1 MKPVSLQRFTWII
14 FLCLVCCPAVLL
26 SDPLY
31 LPLILKNHDA
41 GRTPVAVDDAYQTNE
56 DVTLPGSPSVLA
68 NDRDPQGL
76 ALTAVLL
83 NNVSHGALT
92 FHSDG
97 SFTYT
102 PEPNFNGTDT
112 FTYRA
117 GNGTFFSSP
126 ATVSITVN
134 PVNDLPVAV
143 PGDGRTVTQWE
154 SIVLNGSGSFD
165 LEGAALGFSWTFT
178 SKPAGSQAVLH
189 NAATATPSF
198 IPDVPGT
205 YALQLIV
212 NDGTGY
218 SAPAE
223 ITILVEAAAPGLTV
237 PPLDPT
243 QPTSLFKAT
252 EFLYT
257 GSAPIQTG
265 VAPGAIEVKRA
276 AVIRGLVLDRE
287 GNALPGAVVSILN
300 HPEFGQTLSR
310 ADGMY
315 DLAVNGGGL
324 LTVRYEKSGF
334 LKAQRQADIPWQD
347 YVWVPDM
354 VLIPYDTLATNVN
367 LSSPSF
373 QVASGSVQTDADGSR
388 QATLLIPPGT
398 TAQMALP
405 DGSTQPLSTLTIRA
419 TEYTVGPTG
428 PAAMPAP
435 LPPNVGYTYCVELTA
450 EEAEQAG
457 ATTVQFSQPLPYY
470 VENFLGFPV
479 GTLVPA
485 GYYDRQKAAWV
496 PAPNGRVLR
505 IVGVNG
511 GLADLDVDTA
521 PGADPALYAS
531 LGITDPER
539 QQLASLYPVNQEL
552 WRVPLTH
559 FTPWDLNWASMLPSD
574 ATAPDQR
581 PPDWNKPKCEPCKQT
596 GSILECQNQT
606 LGQEIPISGTPYS
619 LSYRSNR
626 APGRTE
632 AYTIDIPLSGPAVPA
647 SLTGILLEIRV
658 AGRFYRIS
666 RPNTPNQTYTFTWDG
681 KDAYGRYVQGRQPI
695 KVRTG
700 YVYEATYGQPPAM
713 SNSFGSFSEISISGS
728 SARAPITV
736 WQEWNGLIGPWVSL
750 FEGLGGF
757 NLNVRHAYDRKGG
770 VLFKGDGREIS
781 AEAIASQVANR
792 SAGRID
798 SGTGNGD
805 GGPALLA
812 NLNTVYDLA
821 AGPDASL
828 FVVHS
833 NGTYTT
839 IRKIAPDGNITT
851 LPELPVYGAG
861 EYLALGPDGSLY
873 FFSYDRIYR
882 YDPAKPTGE
891 KLSPV
896 LIVGAP
902 FSAGCEEC
910 PADGSAGL
918 VGLRN
923 PRGLAVGPDGTLY
936 IADTGNHR
944 VRKVDPRGIITTIA
958 GIYNQAGFLGDG
970 GPAGQARLRSPYDVA
985 PGPDGS
991 LYIADRDNSRIRR
1004 VAPDGIITT
1013 VAGSNTACASGWN
1026 SCGDGGPAVSAQ
1038 LYLPGRIAVGHEGS
1052 LFISEYQAR
1061 VRRVSPDGLIN
1072 AFLGD
1077 PAAVPLH
1084 YVVTGGEGRPPAAIR
1099 FLAQGTTMG
1108 PDGNFFVG
1116 GYDESNPW
1124 SGMILKISAPF
1135 KGLDLSDLIVPSED
1149 GAELYI
1155 FDASGRHERTLSAYT
1170 NAMIHR
1176 FEYDAAGLLIKIY
1189 DAYENM
1195 TLIERDASGW
1205 PAAFVGPFGQR
1216 TELALDAN
1224 GYLAS
1229 LSNPAGNTT
1238 SFSFGSLG
1246 LLTGLTDP
1254 NGNSHIFTYGADGR
1268 LIQDRDPANHLQA
1281 LARTQSDFGYGVTHT
1296 TAEGRPTSYA
1306 VERLDNGSE
1315 RKVNTFPSGAVTS
1328 TNLFTNASTGTAFQD
1343 GSSSVMTKAP
1353 DPRFGM
1359 RSPLTTTSTRM
1370 PSNLE
1375 LTEENRRNV
1384 ILSNPADILS
1394 VQSLTEETIYSGSR
1408 IYRLDYGAATR
1419 KFSQRSPEGRLRELT
1434 VNDKGAVTRIDTPG
1448 TLSLAPITRTYHP
1461 TTGLL
1466 QEMASADLRQTF
1478 VRDPRGR
1485 VHSAANAAGEITRFT
1500 YDGAD
1505 RVTGIGTPLGN
1516 NFGFAYDPHGNL
1528 TDLRM
1533 PSGALHG
1540 LGYNSLNLLSGYTP
1554 PGSLQPYAWTY
1565 NRDRQVTQ
1573 KTLPSGK
1580 AISMNYD
1587 DAGRATQTQYAEAA
1601 VEGRY
1606 NDLTDRLFQVE
1617 RLPGTG
1623 PSQQIQFG
1631 YNGPLVTGLAF
1642 SGVAS
1647 GNYSY
1652 TYDAN
1657 FFLTGIGFSDGVD
1670 TFSLPLARDNDGLV
1684 VGYGDFAI
1692 DRDDALGRPLAVR
1705 DNGSGAHPLQIDYT
1719 YDTLGRLTGRTHTV
1733 NGTEIFKLQ
1742 LSRDNTGRI
1751 IQKKD
1756 GATFDF
1762 VYDAEGRLIEVYK
1775 NGAGSPAEQYT
1786 YDANSNRIGTNGS
1799 TASYDEQDRI
1809 LEQGGVD
1816 YQHDVDGF
1824 MTQRGSDTLVYSA
1837 RGELLEAAIGGKTI
1851 AYAYDGFG
1859 RRVGRYDGAGNWY
1872 QYIYGDPNNDNLITA
1887 ARDASGVLTSYLYD
1901 DFGHLFAFRRGGAW
1915 FYVATDQVGS
1925 PRVVSDASGTPVKT
1939 VEYDSFGRRTDNNP
1953 GFDLP
1958 IGFAGGIHDP
1968 DTGLVRFG
1976 FRDYEPIIGR
1986 WTAKDPILFGSGQ
1999 INLYAYVQN
2008 NPVLFVDPDGT
2019 KSRLD
2024 LVLDVADEVMGFV
2037 DSMWHH
2043 LVTTHVHPPAI
2054 EGNAPERWYYESVS
2068 CKQEVKFGPQYY
2080 DSKNKRYPWKEPWY
2094 QHWRK
2099 QWVPGRDAPGLRP
2112 TSPEA

>member
-1 MKPVSLQRFTWII
+1 MKCFSPRRYTWII
-14 FLCLVCCPAVLL
+14 FLLLVFFPLL
-26 SDPLY
+26 IYPDPLY
-31 LPLILKNHDA
+31 LPLILKNYDV

-56 DVTLPGSPSVLA
+56 DFTLPGSPSVLA
-68 NDRDPQGL
+68 NDRDPRGL
-76 ALTAVLL
+76 ALTAVLV
-83 NNVSHGALT
+83 NNVSHGSLT

-97 SFTYT
+97 SFTYA
-102 PEPNFNGTDT
+102 PEANFNGTDS
-112 FTYRA
+112 FTYKA

-126 ATVSITVN
+126 ATVRITVN

-165 LEGAALGFSWTFT
+165 REGTALGFSWTLAG
-178 SKPAGSQAVLH
+178 KPAGSQAVLH
-189 NAATATPSF
+189 NADTANPSF

-205 YALQLIV
+205 YTIQLIV

-223 ITILVEAAAPGLTV
+223 IIILVEAAAPGLTV

-257 GSAPIQTG
+257 GSDSIQTG
-265 VAPGAIEVKRA
+265 VALGAIEVKRA
-276 AVIRGLVLDRE
+276 AVIRGQVLDRE
-287 GNALPGAVVSILN
+287 GHALPGAIVSILN
-300 HPEFGQTLSR
+300 HPEYGQTLSR
-310 ADGMY
+310 ANGMY
-315 DLAVNGGGL
+315 DLAVNGGGP

-334 LKAQRQADIPWQD
+334 LKAQRQADVPWQD
-347 YVWVPDM
+347 YVWIPEV

-373 QVASGSVQTDADGSR
+373 QVAGGSVQTDADGSR
-388 QATLLIPPGT
+388 QATLLVPPGT
-398 TAQMALP
+398 AAQMVLP
-405 DGSTQPLSTLTIRA
+405 GGGTQPLSSLTIRA
-419 TEYTVGPTG
+419 SEYTVGPNG
-428 PAAMPAP
+428 PSAMPAP
-435 LPPNVGYTYCVELTA
+435 LPPNIGYTYCVELTA
-450 EEAEQAG
+450 DEAEQAG
-457 ATTVQFSQPLPYY
+457 ATTVQFNQPLPIY
-470 VENFLGFPV
+470 VDNFLGFPV
-479 GTLVPA
+479 GILVPA

-496 PAPNGRVLR
+496 PAPNGRVIR
-505 IVGVNG
+505 IVGVTG
-511 GLADLDVDTA
+511 GLADLDVDA
-521 PGADPALYAS
+521 NPGADPALYAS

-539 QQLASLYPVNQEL
+539 AQLALLYPVNQEL
-552 WRVPLTH
+552 WRVPVTH
-559 FTPWDLNWASMLPSD
+559 FTPWDLNWAAMLPSD

-581 PPDWNKPKCEPCKQT
+581 PPDWNKPKCDPCKQT

-606 LGQEIPISGTPYS
+606 LGQEMPIIGTPYS

-626 APGRTE
+626 SPGRTE
-632 AYTIDIPLSGPAVPA
+632 AYTIEIPLSGPTVPA

-658 AGRFYRIS
+658 AGRFYRVS
-666 RPNTPNQTYTFTWDG
+666 RTNAPSQTYTFTWDG

-700 YVYEATYGQPPAM
+700 YVYGATYGQPSAVLN
-713 SNSFGSFSEISISGS
+713 SSFGSFSSIELADTG
-728 SARAPITV
+728 ARQPITV
-736 WQEWNGLIGPWVSL
+736 WQEWEGLIGAWISQ

-757 NLNVRHAYDRKGG
+757 NLDVHHAYDRRGG
-770 VLFKGDGREIS
+770 VLIKGDGGEVT

-792 SAGRID
+792 IAGRIAT
-798 SGTGNGD
+798 GTGNGD

-821 AGPDASL
+821 GGPDGSL

-833 NGTYTT
+833 NGSYTT
-839 IRKIAPDGNITT
+839 IRKIAPDGIIST
-851 LPELPVYGAG
+851 LPEIPVYGAG

-896 LIVGAP
+896 VIVGAP

-910 PADGSAGL
+910 PADGSAGA

-944 VRKVDPRGIITTIA
+944 VRKVDSRGSITTIA
-958 GIYNQAGFLGDG
+958 GTYNQAGSTGDG
-970 GPAGQARLRSPYDVA
+970 NPAGQARLNSPYDVA
-985 PGPDGS
+985 LGPDGA
-991 LYIADRDNSRIRR
+991 LYIADSGNARIRR
-1004 VAPDGIITT
+1004 IGVDGIITT
-1013 VAGSNTACASGWN
+1013 FAGSGTACANGWTL
-1026 SCGDGGPAVSAQ
+1026 CGDGGPAVSAQ
-1038 LYLPGRIAVGHEGS
+1038 LYFPGRIAVGNEGS

-1061 VRRVSPDGLIN
+1061 VRRVSPDGMIN

-1077 PAAVPLH
+1077 PAAVPLK
-1084 YVVTGGEGRPPAAIR
+1084 YVVTGGEGRPPASIR

-1135 KGLDLSDLIVPSED
+1135 KGLELGDLIVPSAD
-1149 GAELYI
+1149 GSELYI
-1155 FDASGRHERTLSAYT
+1155 FDAAQRHERTLNAYT
-1170 NAMIHR
+1170 NAVMHR

-1205 PAAFVGPFGQR
+1205 PAAVVGPFGQR

-1246 LLTGLTDP
+1246 LMTGLTDP
-1254 NGNSHIFTYGADGR
+1254 NGNSHTFTYGADGR
-1268 LIQDRDPANHLQA
+1268 LTQDRDPANNLQT
-1281 LARTQSDFGYGVTHT
+1281 LARTQSDSGYGVTHT
-1296 TAEGRPTSYA
+1296 TAEGRPTTYA

-1315 RKVNTFPSGAVTS
+1315 RQVNTFPSGAVTS
-1328 TNLFTNASTGTAFQD
+1328 TSLFTNASTGTAFQD
-1343 GSSSVMTKAP
+1343 GSSSVLTKAP

-1359 RSPLTTTSTRM
+1359 RSPLTTTSSKM

-1394 VQSLTEETIYSGSR
+1394 VQSITEETIYSGSR
-1408 IYRLDYGAATR
+1408 TYRLDYAAATR
-1419 KFSQRSPEGRLRELT
+1419 KFSHRSPEGRQRELT

-1448 TLSLAPITRTYHP
+1448 ALSLAPITMTYYP
-1461 TTGLL
+1461 ANGLL
-1466 QEMASADLRQTF
+1466 QETASGDLRQTF
-1478 VRDPRGR
+1478 VRDSRGR
-1485 VHSAANAAGEITRFT
+1485 LQSVANAAAETTQFI
-1500 YDGAD
+1500 YDDAD

-1516 NFGFAYDPHGNL
+1516 NFGFAYDPNGNL
-1528 TDLRM
+1528 TELQL

-1540 LGYNSLNLLSGYTP
+1540 LGYNTLNRLSGYTP
-1554 PGSLQPYAWTY
+1554 PGSIQSYAWTY
-1565 NRDRQVTQ
+1565 NRDRQLTRI
-1573 KTLPSGK
+1573 TLPTGRPIDVS
-1580 AISMNYD
+1580 YD
-1587 DAGRATQTQYAEAA
+1587 TAGRKTQVHYGEAN
-1601 VEGRY
+1601 VELRY
-1606 NDLTDRLFQVE
+1606 NDLTDRIFQIE
-1617 RLPGTG
+1617 RIPATG
-1623 PSQQIQFG
+1623 PSQQIAYG
-1631 YNGPLVTGLAF
+1631 YDGFLLTGLVF

-1647 GNYSY
+1647 GAFSY

-1657 FFLTGIGFSDGVD
+1657 FFLTGIGFSDGGE

-1684 VGYGDFAI
+1684 VGYGDFAL

-1705 DNGSGAHPLQIDYT
+1705 DNGSGVHTLQIDYT

-1751 IQKKD
+1751 IQKRD
-1756 GATFDF
+1756 GATFDY
-1762 VYDAEGRLIEVYK
+1762 VYDADGRLTEVYR
-1775 NGAGSPAEQYT
+1775 NGAGWPQEQYA
-1786 YDANSNRIGTNGS
+1786 YDANSNRTGTIAA
-1799 TASYDEQDRI
+1799 TASYDVQDRI
-1809 LEQGGVD
+1809 LEQGGVI

-1837 RGELLEAAIGGKTI
+1837 RGELLEAAIGGNTV

-1859 RRVGRYDGAGNWY
+1859 RRVGRHDGSGNWY
-1872 QYIYGDPNNDNLITA
+1872 QYIYGDPHNGNLITA

-1901 DFGHLFAFRRGGAW
+1901 DFGHLFAFRRDGAW

-1939 VEYDSFGRRTDNNP
+1939 IEYDSFGSRTDNNP

-1958 IGFAGGIHDP
+1958 FGFAGGIHDP

-1976 FRDYEPIIGR
+1976 FRDYEPVIGR

-1999 INLYAYVQN
+1999 INLYTYVQN

-2024 LVLDVADEVMGFV
+2024 PVLDVVDEVMGLADF
-2037 DSMWHH
+2037 MWHSFFD
-2043 LVTTHVHPPAI
+2043 THVHPPAI
-2054 EGNAPERWYYESVS
+2054 EGKAPERWYYETVS
-2068 CKQEVKFGPQYY
+2068 CKQEVKFGPKYY
-2080 DSKNKRYPWKEPWY
+2080 EGKNRRNSFIREPWY
-2094 QHWRK
+2094 WKWQ
-2099 QWVPGRDAPGLRP
+2099 PGRDAPGLKP
-2112 TSPEA
+2112 TGPEA